1 MPKTAQPARLI
12 PYVQPARRGK
22 TPETWTIV
30 YREDGVT
37 KRRSTGVP
45 VAGPREH
52 REASEAFAAFL
63 RGDTATASPGQDP
76 DPTPQAVTIRAV
88 LESYQQHREGE
99 AAGERAAYA
108 ARALIFFFKDAS
120 VASLSNPRCDEYIKW
135 RRKHSVVVDK
145 ATSQVTAIEAKTSDG
160 NIRRELGGVLTPAIT
175 HAIETGLLANGHYPV
190 KMPAPPKHKTYF
202 LTRSEAARLLW
213 ESRGFLVHGGPG
225 RDSRARLH
233 LPLFIRVALYTG
245 QRKEA
250 ILDLTWDRV
259 DFVNN
264 TIDFDVPGRATLKK
278 GRASGQPMP
287 RPLRLALWRARTH
300 YATSRQYVI
309 AYNGERVDD
318 IKHGLKSAAIRAGLP
333 RCTAHTLRHTATS
346 WLVQNGVDLMTA
358 GGYIGHADPNTTKRY
373 AHLAPGFGDK
383 AVAVFEQR
391 DRRKQHALR
400 KKVG

>member
-12 PYVQPARRGK
+12 PYVQPSRRGK

-52 REASEAFAAFL
+52 RAASEAFAAFL
-63 RGDTATASPGQDP
+63 KGETAAPSPGQDHSAA
-76 DPTPQAVTIRAV
+76 DVTIAAV
-88 LESYQQHREGE
+88 LEAYVKHREGE
-99 AAGERAAYA
+99 LAGERAAYA
-108 ARALIFFFKDAS
+108 ARALAFFFKDAL
-120 VASLSNPRCDEYIKW
+120 VASLSNPRCDDYIKW

-145 ATSQVTAIEAKTSDG
+145 ATGRVTAVEAKVSDG
-160 NIRRELGGVLTPAIT
+160 NIRRELGGVLTPAISL
-175 HAIETGLLANGHYPV
+175 AMETGLLANGHYPV
-190 KMPAPPKHKTYF
+190 KMPPPPKHKTYF

-213 ESRGFLVHGGPG
+213 ESRGFPVHGGPG
-225 RDSRARLH
+225 RDSRARAH
-233 LPLFIRVALYTG
+233 LPLFILVALYTG

-264 TIDFDVPGRATLKK
+264 TIDFDVPGRGIVKK

-287 RPLRLALWRARTH
+287 RPLRLALFRAKTH

-309 AYNGERVDD
+309 AYDGQPVAD

-346 WLVQNGVDLMTA
+346 WLVQAGVDLMTA

-391 DRRKQHALR
+391 ARRQQHAQR
-400 KKVG
+400 RVG